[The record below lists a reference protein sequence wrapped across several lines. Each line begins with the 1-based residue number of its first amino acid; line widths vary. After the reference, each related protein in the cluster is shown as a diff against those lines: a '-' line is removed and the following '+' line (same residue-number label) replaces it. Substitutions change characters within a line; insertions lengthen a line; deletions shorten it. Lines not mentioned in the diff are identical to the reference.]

1 MVGST
6 APVLGILVV
15 SSFCLSLY
23 FSYFYCLFFFYLP
36 FWVLSLKEKEKRK
49 KCVVLFL
56 PGSEV
61 DGLCACSLITG
72 TSQPV
77 TCSAARECECVC
89 QSIQCVSVIQ
99 YKLLW
104 CVQQVIGRGCVA
116 RSRGALKK
124 EEEVVVGMGVGWMY

>member
-1 MVGST
+1 M
-6 APVLGILVV
+6 
-15 SSFCLSLY
+15 
-23 FSYFYCLFFFYLP
+23 
-36 FWVLSLKEKEKRK
+36 
-49 KCVVLFL
+49 LFL

-104 CVQQVIGRGCVA
+104 CVQQVCGEIE
-116 RSRGALKK
+116 RSV
-124 EEEVVVGMGVGWMY
+124 EEEGGGGGGGDGCWLDVLTCPSRVYPSVCYSLLF